1 MPYQL
6 TIWLFFDL
14 IERKERMNLKSISIL
29 ILLAVFV
36 IISIQNVEFIP
47 VHFLFWKIEI
57 SKLLLLIIILVI
69 GILVGMIIPGFFS
82 KSKNEEQIKLK

>member
-1 MPYQL
+1 
-6 TIWLFFDL
+6 
-14 IERKERMNLKSISIL
+14 MNLKSISIL

-36 IISIQNVEFIP
+36 IVSIQNVEVIP

-57 SKLLLLIIILVI
+57 SKLLLLIITLVV
-69 GILVGMIIPGFFS
+69 GILVGMIIPEFFS

>member
-1 MPYQL
+1 M
-6 TIWLFFDL
+6 IWLFFDL
-14 IERKERMNLKSISIL
+14 IKRNERMNVKSVSIL

-36 IISIQNVEFIP
+36 IVSIQNVEVIP

-57 SKLLLLIIILVI
+57 SKLLLLIITLVI

-82 KSKNEEQIKLK
+82 KSENEDQIKLK

>member
-1 MPYQL
+1 
-6 TIWLFFDL
+6 
-14 IERKERMNLKSISIL
+14 MNLKSVSIL

-36 IISIQNVEFIP
+36 IVSIQNVEVIP

-57 SKLLLLIIILVI
+57 SKLLLLIITLVI
-69 GILVGMIIPGFFS
+69 GILVGMIIPGLFS

>member
-1 MPYQL
+1 MPYQR

-14 IERKERMNLKSISIL
+14 MKRNERMNLKSVSIL

-36 IISIQNVEFIP
+36 IVSIQNVEVIP

-57 SKLLLLIIILVI
+57 SKLLLLIITLVI
-69 GILVGMIIPGFFS
+69 GILVGMIIPGFFN